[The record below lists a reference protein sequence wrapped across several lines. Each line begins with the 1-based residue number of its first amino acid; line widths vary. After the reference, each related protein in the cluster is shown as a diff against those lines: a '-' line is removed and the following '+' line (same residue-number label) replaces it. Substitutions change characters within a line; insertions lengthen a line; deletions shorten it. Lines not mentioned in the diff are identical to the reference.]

1 MYPSV
6 QSYLSSLN
14 FNSIPAERRP
24 LLDKLTEYV
33 KEKVAREE
41 PVRLTYICT
50 HNSRRS
56 HLGQVWAQV
65 AAVYYGVA
73 GVTTF
78 SGGTET
84 TACNPRTIAAFERAG
99 LQIAQTTEG
108 DNPVYHLVYAGEQ
121 PPVVAFSKV
130 YDQEPNP
137 TAGFAA
143 IMTCSQAE
151 ENCPF
156 IPGAERR
163 FSITYT
169 DPKEADG
176 SPAEAATYDERCRQ
190 IATEMM
196 YVFSEVK
203 K

>member
-6 QSYLSSLN
+6 LNYIKSLDLST
-14 FNSIPAERRP
+14 IPAERRAA
-24 LLDKLTEYV
+24 LDQLTDYV
-33 KEKVAREE
+33 REKVGKEE

-65 AAVYYGVA
+65 AAIYHDIP
-73 GVTTF
+73 GVTTY

-99 LQIAQTTEG
+99 LQVSQTTEG
-108 DNPVYHLVYAGEQ
+108 DNPVYHLAYNEAL

-137 TAGFAA
+137 TVGFAA
-143 IMTCSQAE
+143 IMTCSHAE
-151 ENCPF
+151 ENCPY

-163 FSITYT
+163 LSITYT
-169 DPKEADG
+169 DPKEADDT
-176 SPAEAATYDERCRQ
+176 PAEAATYDERCRQ

-196 YVFSEVK
+196 YVFAGVSK
-203 K
+203 